1 MMSARS
7 MKNSKT
13 NAEMYFEKAIA
24 AKNAGHFQRAKQWF
38 SKAAALCDR
47 KKQAL
52 FWLMAADCDKQ
63 QGRLSDALQ
72 SLRIARRCNPTS
84 HMALISIG
92 LLHLEMKKP
101 KLAQRIFQKAVHCKP
116 TAVGYIFLGK
126 AFCQQGQFNQSKSC
140 YLSALRLE
148 PDNEEAHYN
157 LGVCCQEGRQ
167 YSRAEKHFRRA
178 IEIDPKYAWA
188 YAELGSVLFK
198 KKRYQES
205 YKALQRSVKLDP
217 DYYWSRLYLAV
228 TNVVLGHLKEA
239 QKQYHQ
245 AIRIAPQD
253 SLGYT
258 LLGDFLSMEQRA
270 DAEKY
275 LKKAIALDPS
285 CESALYYM
293 SKHLL
298 RNNRGKEAMMYLRKA
313 ARKGHD
319 EAKVLLNKVGMIH

>member
-1 MMSARS
+1 
-7 MKNSKT
+7 
-13 NAEMYFEKAIA
+13 MYFEKAIA
-24 AKNAGHFQRAKQWF
+24 AKDAGRFRYAKQWF
-38 SKAAALCDR
+38 SKAAALSDR

-63 QGRLSDALQ
+63 QGKLSDALQ
-72 SLRIARRCNPTS
+72 SLRIAKRCNPAS
-84 HMALISIG
+84 HMVLISIG
-92 LLHLEMKKP
+92 LLHMEMKKP
-101 KLAQRIFQKAVHCKP
+101 RLAQRVFQKAIHYKP

-126 AFCQQGQFNQSKSC
+126 AFRLQGQFDQCKSC
-140 YLSALRLE
+140 YQSALRLE

-157 LGVCCQEGRQ
+157 LGVCCRDDRQ

-178 IEIDPKYAWA
+178 LEIEPKYALA
-188 YAELGSVLFK
+188 YAELGYVLFK

-205 YKALQRSVKLDP
+205 YKALQRSVRLDP

-228 TNVVLGHLKEA
+228 TNVVLRRLKEA
-239 QKQYHQ
+239 ERQYHQ

-253 SLGYT
+253 SLGYA

-275 LKKAIALDPS
+275 LKKAITLNS
-285 CESALYYM
+285 SNESALYYM
-293 SKHLL
+293 GKHLL
-298 RNNRGKEAMMYLRKA
+298 RNNRDKEAMMYLRKA

-319 EAKVLLNKVGMIH
+319 EARKLLKKIRIIN

>member
-13 NAEMYFEKAIA
+13 NADVCFEKAIA
-24 AKNAGHFQRAKQWF
+24 AKDAGHFQRAKQWF
-38 SKAAALCDR
+38 SKAAELSDR
-47 KKQAL
+47 TKQAL

-72 SLRIARRCNPTS
+72 SLRIAKRCNPAS
-84 HMALISIG
+84 HMVLISIG
-92 LLHLEMKKP
+92 LLHMEMKKP
-101 KLAQRIFQKAVHCKP
+101 KLAQRAFQKAICLKP

-126 AFCQQGQFNQSKSC
+126 AFRQQEQFNQCKSC
-140 YLSALRLE
+140 YQSALRLE

-157 LGVCCQEGRQ
+157 LGVCCRDDRQ

-178 IEIDPKYAWA
+178 LEIDPKYALA

-198 KKRYQES
+198 KKEYQES
-205 YKALQRSVKLDP
+205 YKALQRSVRQDP

-228 TNVVLGHLKEA
+228 TNVVLRRLKEA
-239 QKQYHQ
+239 EKQYHQ

-253 SLGYT
+253 SMGYA